1 RLASE
6 PPSQVLEFV
15 VGDAWI
21 GGQQRFDALQGRR
34 SLLDFAGHGRVRHGQ
49 LTSTMTRNASPGNAR
64 IAPITAESESDGVTR
79 SRCRV
84 QNASSFG
91 AISSSAIISAMSR
104 ALSRGSTAASS
115 SICDWLRLG

>member
-1 RLASE
+1 MLGAKAAISLGDGPVAGNQADIERGRLASE

-49 LTSTMTRNASPGNAR
+49 LTSTMTRNASTGNAR
-64 IAPITAESESDGVTR
+64 IAPITA
-79 SRCRV
+79 
-84 QNASSFG
+84 
-91 AISSSAIISAMSR
+91 
-104 ALSRGSTAASS
+104 
-115 SICDWLRLG
+115 